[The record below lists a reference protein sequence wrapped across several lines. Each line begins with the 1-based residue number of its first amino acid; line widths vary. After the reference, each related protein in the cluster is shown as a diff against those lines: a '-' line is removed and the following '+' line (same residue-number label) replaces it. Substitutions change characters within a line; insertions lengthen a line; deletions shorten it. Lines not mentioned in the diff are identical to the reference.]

1 MSRPGSIHVS
11 ADTITRTGDVH
22 ARTLLIEAAHCYRF
36 PARIARHK
44 LAAVDAVPE
53 AVRVIAWKAQ
63 TRLCQ
68 RYRRMM
74 AKGKPRQVVVTAIAR
89 ELAGF
94 VWAIACIT
102 SDPPARAS
110 AVAPALEEV
119 DPTSRRTTIVP
130 SRNDSQR
137 RNEVARPRPRQDHAG
152 HGRPVKP
159 EEEEMIAHHHSA
171 G

>member
-1 MSRPGSIHVS
+1 MG
-11 ADTITRTGDVH
+11 AITRTGDVH

-44 LAAVDAVPE
+44 LAAVDAVSD

-63 TRLCQ
+63 TRLCR
-68 RYRRMM
+68 RYRQLM

-102 SDPPARAS
+102 SNPPAKTVS
-110 AVAPALEEV
+110 VAPAPGEV
-119 DPTSRRTTIVP
+119 DLANSDTIAIS
-130 SRNDSQR
+130 SRNDSER
-137 RNEVARPRPRQDHAG
+137 RHKMA
-152 HGRPVKP
+152 
-159 EEEEMIAHHHSA
+159 
-171 G
+171 